1 MFVTVNWTPLLGPA
15 SVLTTTGP
23 EVAPSGTCANMRPS
37 CQIVG
42 VPCTPLKVTVLKG
55 LGAPK
60 FDPVMSTGVPEGPC
74 CGVTVLMCG
83 AGAARAGAA
92 PTIATL
98 AARSASTRSA
108 VSYTH

>member
-60 FDPVMSTGVPEGPC
+60 FDPVMSTGAGGTLLWSD
-74 CGVTVLMCG
+74 GVDVRRGGCKSG
-83 AGAARAGAA
+83 GRADDCDAR
-92 PTIATL
+92 
-98 AARSASTRSA
+98 RKECK
-108 VSYTH
+108 H